1 MDHIKNIMP
10 LVEEAIAIRKR
21 ITNMILELPDNP
33 DIERIGKS
41 TGAFTIQS
49 SKLDKGILS
58 PSHYDFK
65 YQYYYFAAALLRV
78 PIENTIDWIESTL
91 KRGSVKV
98 HGQPFKLHSTVIE
111 NIKEAFNG
119 E

>member
-1 MDHIKNIMP
+1 MQDKINSIMP
-10 LVEEAIAIRKR
+10 LVKEAIAIRKR
-21 ITNMILELPDNP
+21 ITDMILGLPDNP

-65 YQYYYFAAALLRV
+65 YQYHYFTAALLRI
-78 PIENTIDWIESTL
+78 PIENTIEWIEATL

-98 HGQPFKLHSTVIE
+98 NDKVFKLHPEVIE
-111 NIKEAFNG
+111 HIRRAIDE
-119 E
+119 